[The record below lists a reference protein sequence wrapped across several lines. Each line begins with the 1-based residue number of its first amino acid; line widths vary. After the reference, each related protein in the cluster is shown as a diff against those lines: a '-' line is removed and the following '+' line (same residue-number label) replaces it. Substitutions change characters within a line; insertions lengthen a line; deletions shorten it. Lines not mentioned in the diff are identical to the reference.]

1 MRGALCRL
9 VGAVGIR
16 KGVVAMN
23 PGFSLTRLL
32 VMAAVVL
39 LAAFVLAA
47 VFTGVFDFLLSDLVN
62 LLT

>member
-23 PGFSLTRLL
+23 PEVSLTRMVVIAAVAILL
-32 VMAAVVL
+32 VFLVISA
-39 LAAFVLAA
+39 
-47 VFTGVFDFLLSDLVN
+47 FTGALDFLLSGLVN
-62 LLT
+62 FLT